1 MHVRFLRSWSALPEQ
16 AIMRRVGLSTKSIQ
30 KTWMT
35 ATATVTSQLSG
46 RTAAIAV
53 TLMFLANGT
62 VIGGY
67 GGSLPSLR
75 DKLGIDATHIAIM
88 LFCAGTA
95 AILAMQIGGRL
106 ADALGAREI
115 TLAALPLLIAGMI
128 TIGLADNFAIAIIGV
143 VLIGLGNGA
152 MDVSMNAIG
161 VQVEAARQ
169 RPIMSFFHAFWSI
182 GTFIGAGAVLLLAAL
197 LGLHGAAIV
206 TPVSIFVA
214 VATALALGV
223 LFKITPKA
231 AVVHHTVDGVKTPIP
246 KAAWIL
252 GIMALAFGL
261 SEGTATDWSSLHV
274 TDVAGVDPTTGA
286 LGLITVSA
294 FMVIIRLLGD
304 RLVTRFGRRTVVR
317 FGALFAAIGYLMVTL
332 VSSLPMLVVGW
343 ALVGFGVGMIAPQVY
358 AVAGHIGG
366 GRVLAVVVTFGY
378 AAFLLGPAF
387 MGFLVNHVGIHHAMA
402 VPALLCAGI
411 IALASTMPR
420 NDAGLSKR

>member
-1 MHVRFLRSWSALPEQ
+1 
-16 AIMRRVGLSTKSIQ
+16 
-30 KTWMT
+30 
-35 ATATVTSQLSG
+35 
-46 RTAAIAV
+46 
-53 TLMFLANGT
+53 
-62 VIGGY
+62 
-67 GGSLPSLR
+67 
-75 DKLGIDATHIAIM
+75 
-88 LFCAGTA
+88 
-95 AILAMQIGGRL
+95 MQIGGRL
-106 ADALGAREI
+106 ADAIGAREI
-115 TLAALPLLIAGMI
+115 TLAAVPFLIAGMI
-128 TIGLADNFAIAIIGV
+128 TIGLAPVFGVAIVGGI
-143 VLIGLGNGA
+143 LIGLGNGA
-152 MDVSMNAIG
+152 MDVAMNAIG

-182 GTFIGAGAVLLLAAL
+182 GQFVGAGTVLLLAIL
-197 LGLHGAAIV
+197 LGLQGGAIV
-206 TPVSIFVA
+206 TPLSILIA
-214 VATALALGV
+214 VLALVGLV
-223 LFKITPKA
+223 ILFKITPKA

-252 GIMALAFGL
+252 GVMALAFGL

-286 LGLITVSA
+286 IGLVTVSA

-317 FGALFAAIGYLMVTL
+317 FGALFATIGYLTVTL
-332 VSSLPMLVVGW
+332 VSTLPLLVVGW

-420 NDAGLSKR
+420 TDAGLSQR

>member
-1 MHVRFLRSWSALPEQ
+1 
-16 AIMRRVGLSTKSIQ
+16 
-30 KTWMT
+30 MT
-35 ATATVTSQLSG
+35 ASATVTNQLTS
-46 RTAAIAV
+46 RIAAIAV
-53 TLMFLANGT
+53 TLMFVVNGA
-62 VIGGY
+62 VIGGF

-75 DKLGIDATHIAIM
+75 DKLGLDATQIAIM
-88 LFCAGTA
+88 LFCGGAA

-106 ADALGAREI
+106 ADAIGAREI
-115 TLAALPLLIAGMI
+115 TLAALPFLIAGMI
-128 TIGLADNFAIAIIGV
+128 TIGLAPVFGVAIVGGI
-143 VLIGLGNGA
+143 LIGLGNGA
-152 MDVSMNAIG
+152 MDVAMNAIG

-182 GTFIGAGAVLLLAAL
+182 GNFVGAGAVLLLAVL
-197 LGLHGAAIV
+197 LGLQGGAVV
-206 TPVSIFVA
+206 TPLSILIA
-214 VATALALGV
+214 VLTLVGLGI
-223 LFKITPKA
+223 LFKITPEA
-231 AVVHHTVDGVKTPIP
+231 AVVHHTVDGVKTRIP

-252 GIMALAFGL
+252 GVMALAFGL

-304 RLVTRFGRRTVVR
+304 RLVTRFGRRAVVR
-317 FGALFAAIGYLMVTL
+317 FGALFAAIGYLTVTL
-332 VSSLPMLVVGW
+332 VSSLPMLLLGW

-378 AAFLLGPAF
+378 AAFLIGPAF
-387 MGFLVNHVGIHHAMA
+387 MGFLVNEVGIHHAMA

-420 NDAGLSKR
+420 SDVGLSQR